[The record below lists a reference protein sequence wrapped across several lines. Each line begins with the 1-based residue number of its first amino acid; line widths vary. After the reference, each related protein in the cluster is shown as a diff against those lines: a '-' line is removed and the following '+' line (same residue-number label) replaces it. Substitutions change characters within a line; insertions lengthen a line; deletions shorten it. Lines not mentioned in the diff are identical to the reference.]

1 MTIVALSILLALVG
15 IVTLRLAGFNYLGT
29 QPHPLAFPIGMQL
42 FLVAIP
48 GALAV
53 GLFDMPLAYELQD
66 EISASVMQ
74 YGVVSTMASIGI
86 LLLLL
91 ALVFRTRILVPLR
104 YQPSEDYVQP
114 LRWLTAIS
122 AVVLVIKLMS
132 VSEIPLVLAIKGD
145 VQGAAEAKVRIL
157 TNLEG
162 VTTFGLNYIFR
173 SYTSIVYLIALMG
186 LAYDVGNKAKRK
198 LLLWNLPLMLVN
210 AVYDVQKYTL
220 VLLILLTFWV
230 YYTRAGRARYI
241 VQGALLGVVLSILM
255 FVITLGYDF
264 DTELLK
270 STFYRL
276 FVGQMEGMFF
286 IYEFLKPDGDYGWLG
301 MPLAGL
307 FQLPQIDPAADV
319 VQILFPTAGDTWLN
333 ANTYYL
339 AHAWAIFG
347 GASIVIAPLF
357 VVLNLVLMLRIAQP
371 LVRAE
376 PAIYLPVALWQLARL
391 PLVNIFTEFMYFKVA
406 LDFIFNIGFVWL
418 IVSCTRSQTQALKRS
433 TS

>member
-15 IVTLRLAGFNYLGT
+15 IVALRLAGFNYLGT

-42 FLVAIP
+42 LLVAIP

-53 GLFDMPLAYELQD
+53 GLFHVPLTYDLHE

-74 YGVVSTMASIGI
+74 YGVVSTMASIGV
-86 LLLLL
+86 LLLML

-104 YQPSEDYVQP
+104 YQPSDDFMGP

-122 AVVLVIKLMS
+122 AVVLVVKLMA
-132 VSEIPLVLAIKGD
+132 VSQIPLVLAIKGD

-157 TNLEG
+157 TNQEG
-162 VTTFGLNYIFR
+162 VTAFGLNYIFR
-173 SYTSIVYLIALMG
+173 SYTSIIYLIALMG
-186 LAYDVGNKAKRK
+186 VAYDSGNKEKRK
-198 LLLWNLPLMLVN
+198 LLLWNLPLMVAN

-230 YYTRAGRARYI
+230 YYTRSGKARYI
-241 VQGALLGVVLSILM
+241 LQGALVGVVLSILM
-255 FVITLGYDF
+255 FVVTLGYDF
-264 DTELLK
+264 DTELLQ

-286 IYEFLKPDGDYGWLG
+286 IYEFLKPNADYGWLG
-301 MPLAGL
+301 MPLAGM

-339 AHAWAIFG
+339 AHAWTIFG
-347 GASIVIAPLF
+347 AASIIVAPLF

-376 PAIYLPVALWQLARL
+376 PAIYLPVVLWQLARL

-406 LDFIFNIGFVWL
+406 LDFILNLGFVWI
-418 IVSCTRSQTQALKRS
+418 IVSCVRSRTQQLEPS
-433 TS
+433 NS